1 MLDPIFVASLKVF
14 TDFHANEFSS
24 TSYDRNVFLAFIK
37 CKLQLHLMAREQKKK
52 KKEKKPEK
60 GGRI

>member
-1 MLDPIFVASLKVF
+1 MQTNSVLQVMTECIFGPKNDYL
-14 TDFHANEFSS
+14 
-24 TSYDRNVFLAFIK
+24 IK

>member
-24 TSYDRNVFLAFIK
+24 TSYDRNVFLA
-37 CKLQLHLMAREQKKK
+37 QKMT
-52 KKEKKPEK
+52 
-60 GGRI
+60 ILLSANFNYF

>member
-24 TSYDRNVFLAFIK
+24 TSYDRNVFLALIK

-52 KKEKKPEK
+52 KEKKAGK
-60 GGRI
+60 RG

>member
-1 MLDPIFVASLKVF
+1 MTECIFGPKNDYL
-14 TDFHANEFSS
+14 
-24 TSYDRNVFLAFIK
+24 IK

-52 KKEKKPEK
+52 KEKKPEK

>member
-52 KKEKKPEK
+52 ERKKAGKR
-60 GGRI
+60 G